1 VAARLGLA
9 RIGSRKVATTVERAR
24 GTRTPQ
30 VLASKGL
37 LTPRDMNHR
46 IEIGE
51 SSPIDAETEKRVKAN
66 AGIELA
72 YLDIKAK
79 VLEIGN

>member
-1 VAARLGLA
+1 
-9 RIGSRKVATTVERAR
+9 
-24 GTRTPQ
+24 
-30 VLASKGL
+30 
-37 LTPRDMNHR
+37 MNHR